1 MKNISS
7 TYRVV
12 CLAFVLVVLLQ
23 AGFSAIAI
31 DNNKVTKVEQSSD
44 EPKAELQAATFQA
57 VIPGVN
63 FEFYK
68 IVIPSVF
75 ESAIQQTYIIKF
87 KQRITPYLSYFD
99 NLFQSSIRTLAP

>member
-1 MKNISS
+1 MKTISS
-7 TYRVV
+7 TYRFI

-23 AGFSAIAI
+23 TGLSVVSS
-31 DNNKVTKVEQSSD
+31 DTKKLSKSEQSSD
-44 EPKAELQAATFQA
+44 EPKTELQAASFEA

-63 FEFYK
+63 FEFYN

-87 KQRITPYLSYFD
+87 KQRITSYLSYFD
-99 NLFQSSIRTLAP
+99 NLFQSSIQTLAP

>member
-1 MKNISS
+1 M
-7 TYRVV
+7 
-12 CLAFVLVVLLQ
+12 FVVLLQ
-23 AGFSAIAI
+23 AGFSAISI
-31 DNNKVTKVEQSSD
+31 DTQKVTNTEQSGDQS
-44 EPKAELQAATFQA
+44 KTELHAATFQA

-87 KQRITPYLSYFD
+87 KQRITTYLSYFD